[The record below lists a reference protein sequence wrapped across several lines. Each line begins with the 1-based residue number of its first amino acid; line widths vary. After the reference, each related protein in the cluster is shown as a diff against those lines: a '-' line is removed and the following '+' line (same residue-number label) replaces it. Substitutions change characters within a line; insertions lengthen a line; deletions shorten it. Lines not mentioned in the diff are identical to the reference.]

1 MNLFDRL
8 SGDDRAVSP
17 VIGVVLMIAVV
28 VILAAVVGAFATG
41 IFGSQSSAPQ
51 ASFSVNDGSVV
62 FEGGDNID
70 PSNIEVTA
78 SDGSVTDET
87 GTASNPIEAGE
98 EVASGATDVGTVRV
112 VYTGDDGSTTIWRTD
127 T

>member
-1 MNLFDRL
+1 MELFSKL

-51 ASFSVNDGSVV
+51 ASFSVNDGDVV

-70 PSNIEVTA
+70 PNNIDVTA
-78 SDGSVTDET
+78 SDGTVNDQTS
-87 GTASNPIEAGE
+87 GASNPIEAGE
-98 EVASGATDVGTVRV
+98 TVASGATDVGTVRV
-112 VYTGDDGSTTIWRTD
+112 VYTGDGGSTTIWRTD

>member
-1 MNLFDRL
+1 MTVPL
-8 SGDDRAVSP
+8 GP

-51 ASFSVNDGSVV
+51 ASFSVNDGDVV

-70 PSNIEVTA
+70 PSNLEFTA
-78 SDGSVTDET
+78 SDGTVSDDT
-87 GTASNPIEAGE
+87 GSADVSNPIEAGE
-98 EVASGATDVGTVRV
+98 TVASGAEDVGTVRA
-112 VYTGDDGSTTIWRTD
+112 VYTGDGGSTTIWQTD

>member
-1 MNLFDRL
+1 MELFSKL

-51 ASFSVNDGSVV
+51 ASFSVNDGDVV

-70 PSNIEVTA
+70 PSNLEFTA
-78 SDGSVTDET
+78 SDGTVNDQTS
-87 GTASNPIEAGE
+87 GASNPIEAGE
-98 EVASGATDVGTVRV
+98 TVASGATDVGTVRV
-112 VYTGDDGSTTIWRTD
+112 VYTGDGGSTTIWRTD